1 MINRRIALT
10 GIFATASAAL
20 AACASA
26 KTTGE
31 ATASASPSAS
41 ATSASATPSPS
52 LSASELATESAEV
65 SPAASASPSA
75 SNPPADTSS
84 IVTAELHAAGPYGD
98 IYGYVTAPV
107 NYRETKLPVVIFSHG
122 FNGRVESVRDWAQT
136 IAATGC
142 VVYSFD
148 FMGGNPA
155 SRSGNNI
162 LAMSPFTE
170 KDDLLAVLD
179 MIRAQPFVDTNHVFL
194 MGQSQGGVVSTMVAE
209 ERNDQ
214 IAGLILVYP
223 AYVLFD
229 DARQLFSSVDQV
241 PEVYNHRGNN
251 VGRVYFEKSLSYDPY
266 ADMPKVTKPVLIVH
280 GTADSIAPVSYS
292 ERAVSTFKNARLE
305 KIPGANHFF
314 NAAQTATSNQYIT
327 AFLRE
332 HI

>member
-1 MINRRIALT
+1 M
-10 GIFATASAAL
+10 
-20 AACASA
+20 
-26 KTTGE
+26 
-31 ATASASPSAS
+31 
-41 ATSASATPSPS
+41 
-52 LSASELATESAEV
+52 
-65 SPAASASPSA
+65 
-75 SNPPADTSS
+75 
-84 IVTAELHAAGPYGD
+84 
-98 IYGYVTAPV
+98 
-107 NYRETKLPVVIFSHG
+107 
-122 FNGRVESVRDWAQT
+122 
-136 IAATGC
+136 
-142 VVYSFD
+142 YSFD
-148 FMGGNPA
+148 FMGGNPS

-179 MIRAQPFVDTNHVFL
+179 MIRAQPFVDSNHVFL

-229 DARQLFSSVDQV
+229 DARQLFSSTDQV

-280 GTADSIAPVSYS
+280 GTADSIAPESYS

-305 KIPGANHFF
+305 NSGIVLLSFVVPFCIAVFILIISDITIFVSLTGLGGVCFLSQSASVCVLSTYTACQSSYFIFAGTKTVLPLALR
-314 NAAQTATSNQYIT
+314 AALVPLVPVFLASGPRRLPEIVERQLGCKGGTFVPCTASEIGYTCPS
-327 AFLRE
+327 
-332 HI
+332 